1 SAKICYPMRE
11 IGSGAAPAFFMEFVS
26 LPYFEAFTRAY
37 KAFQAEK
44 LAEQVVWI
52 GAGRLGLPQRAAAA
66 LCLGT
71 DLIAVGREAMLS
83 IGCVQARRCHDNRC
97 PSGVATQD
105 QRLQHGLEPRPQ
117 AERFA
122 RYCRSLRR
130 SLLDLSRACG
140 HEHPARLTPEDMEL
154 VQGPGTLK
162 TLAEVYGYS
171 RPGQSFP
178 PNSTLSPAD
187 Q

>member
-1 SAKICYPMRE
+1 MD
-11 IGSGAAPAFFMEFVS
+11 FVS

-37 KAFQAEK
+37 KAFEAEK
-44 LAEQVVWI
+44 LAEKMVWI

-71 DLIAVGREAMLS
+71 DIIAVGREAMLS
-83 IGCVQARRCHDNRC
+83 IGCIQTRRCHDNRC
-97 PSGVATQD
+97 PSGVATQAA
-105 QRLQHGLEPRPQ
+105 RLQYGLEPRPQ

-130 SLLDLSRACG
+130 ALLELSRAAG
-140 HEHPARLTPEDMEL
+140 HEHPAQLTPEDMEL
-154 VQGPGTLK
+154 ALGPRAFK

-171 RPGQSFP
+171 RPGQGFP